1 MALGRREAKQLG
13 MWVASKVLP
22 TSPGH
27 VFYEKLNGLLAEAD
41 FDRRVEDLCAPHYAK
56 EQGRPGIAPGV
67 YFRMLLVG
75 FFEGLGSQRAI
86 AWKCADSLSVRSFLG
101 LSLTEAAPEHSSLT
115 RIRKRLPLEVH
126 VAVFTVVLEIA
137 QEKGLLR
144 GKTIAIDATFLEAHA
159 AMKTMV
165 RRVSGEDWKEYLE
178 KLAKEAGLE
187 DPNDEDLR
195 RFDRQRKGKKVSNQ
209 EWMSPTD
216 PDSRIAKMKDG
227 RTHFAY
233 KAEHAV
239 DVDSDLMVSAVIY
252 QADDPDGDTIL
263 ATVTSSREQL
273 EAVGAEHAVEE
284 VLGDKGYHKSET
296 VMLLENP
303 LGVRTYIPERHSPHG
318 RRWVGKEE
326 GLQEAHYRNRRR
338 CRGNRGRALSR
349 KRSEYA
355 ERSMAHMCET
365 GGARRSWLRGLENV
379 AKRYWV
385 TAAGRN
391 LGVIM
396 RALYAVGK
404 PRRLQRGWAT
414 VFAII
419 LALLAP
425 IQRVFR
431 PWWRR
436 VVVSYHRTRSRL
448 DFHSLRVLGL
458 YAPQEAPSSTRC

>member
-75 FFEGLGSQRAI
+75 FFEGLGSQRGI

-115 RIRKRLPLEVH
+115 KIRKRLPLEVH

-144 GKTIAIDATFLEAHA
+144 GKTIAIDATFLEANA

-195 RFDRQRKGKKVSNQ
+195 RFDRKRKNKKVSQ
-209 EWMSPTD
+209 
-216 PDSRIAKMKDG
+216 R
-227 RTHFAY
+227 
-233 KAEHAV
+233 
-239 DVDSDLMVSAVIY
+239 
-252 QADDPDGDTIL
+252 
-263 ATVTSSREQL
+263 
-273 EAVGAEHAVEE
+273 
-284 VLGDKGYHKSET
+284 
-296 VMLLENP
+296 
-303 LGVRTYIPERHSPHG
+303 
-318 RRWVGKEE
+318 
-326 GLQEAHYRNRRR
+326 
-338 CRGNRGRALSR
+338 RGR
-349 KRSEYA
+349 
-355 ERSMAHMCET
+355 M
-365 GGARRSWLRGLENV
+365 
-379 AKRYWV
+379 
-385 TAAGRN
+385 
-391 LGVIM
+391 
-396 RALYAVGK
+396 
-404 PRRLQRGWAT
+404 
-414 VFAII
+414 
-419 LALLAP
+419 
-425 IQRVFR
+425 
-431 PWWRR
+431 
-436 VVVSYHRTRSRL
+436 
-448 DFHSLRVLGL
+448 
-458 YAPQEAPSSTRC
+458 